1 MMIDSIQLDN
11 FKCFKRL
18 YIPLKPLTLIAG
30 ANGAGKSSIIQSLLL
45 LRQSFIDKDT
55 DFSKELLLNGDL
67 VELDN
72 AEDLLYSDAEGE
84 SPNIN
89 ITVEF
94 DEKEIRFDISP
105 ETKNERA
112 SFKAVGDLGSL
123 CSSALFNKD
132 FVYLYADRIHPKM
145 KYRKN
150 VSKQDSRLGDKT
162 ASNCV
167 FRFVQAI
174 NSTEQIAITSLKND
188 SAKDTTILR
197 NVSAWLNYI
206 MGYAMDVKAEETE
219 KDTEAKYIYSISNKL
234 GEEKTLSP
242 LNVPFGT
249 NYLLPIVFAI
259 LTAPVGSM
267 ILIENPESHL
277 HPAAQG
283 RIGELIARCAQAGVQ
298 IIVETHSDHLMNGIR
313 YACKKGWLDSNNLE
327 MDLIGLDSDGRTH
340 VRKHVDIN
348 DKGNIESWIPGFFD
362 EWEQALGRMLA
373 ED

>member
-1 MMIDSIQLDN
+1 MINSIQLDN
-11 FKCFKRL
+11 FKCFKHL
-18 YIPLKPLTLIAG
+18 YMPLKPLTLIAG

-55 DFSKELLLNGDL
+55 DFNKELLLNGDL

-84 SPNIN
+84 APNIN

-94 DEKEIRFDISP
+94 DEEEIRFDILP
-105 ETKNERA
+105 ETKDERA
-112 SFKAVGDLGSL
+112 SVKTEGNIDLL
-123 CSSALFNKD
+123 CSSALFDKD
-132 FVYLYADRIHPKM
+132 L
-145 KYRKN
+145 KYRKK
-150 VSKQDSRLGDKT
+150 VSRQDGRLGDKT
-162 ASNCV
+162 ANNCV

-188 SAKDTTILR
+188 RAKDTTILR

-206 MGYAMDVKAEETE
+206 MGYEMDVKAEETE
-219 KDTEAKYIYSISNKL
+219 KDIEAKYIYSISNML
-234 GEEKTLSP
+234 GEKKSLSP

-249 NYLLPIVFAI
+249 NYLLPVVLAI

-327 MDLIGLDSDGRTH
+327 MDLIELDSDGRTH
-340 VRKHVDIN
+340 VRKHVDVN
-348 DKGNIESWIPGFFD
+348 EKGNVVNWIPGFFD

-373 ED
+373 EDN